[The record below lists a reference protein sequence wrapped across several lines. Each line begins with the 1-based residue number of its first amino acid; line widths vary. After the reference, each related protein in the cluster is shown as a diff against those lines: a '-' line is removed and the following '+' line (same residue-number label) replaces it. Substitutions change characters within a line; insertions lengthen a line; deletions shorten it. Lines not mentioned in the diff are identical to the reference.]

1 MGKIVKKNHIK
12 VQINTTTMSGLK
24 TNTQFCTQILSEH
37 VVWPNNYTEEYSA
50 PYQTSGVNYFCKK
63 FDLDVCQSSEYASAT
78 HCFIQASENIP

>member
-1 MGKIVKKNHIK
+1 
-12 VQINTTTMSGLK
+12 MSGLK
-24 TNTQFCTQILSEH
+24 TNTQFCTQILSER